1 MPRGKTPSL
10 IGGSLGRPKQA
21 VAKKL
26 CRCSRC
32 KEEILQHQRC
42 YDIPQPGKPFSATRR
57 FCSQCLALVLTQT
70 RQDLQ
75 TLEEQVQRA
84 PTDAP

>member
-10 IGGSLGRPKQA
+10 IGGSLGRPKHA

-32 KEEILQHQRC
+32 KEEIRQHQRC
-42 YDIPQPGKPFSATRR
+42 YDVPQIGKSFSSTRR
-57 FCSQCLALVLTQT
+57 FCVDCFALVLAQT

-75 TLEEQVQRA
+75 ELEGPPQEA
-84 PTDAP
+84 AAD